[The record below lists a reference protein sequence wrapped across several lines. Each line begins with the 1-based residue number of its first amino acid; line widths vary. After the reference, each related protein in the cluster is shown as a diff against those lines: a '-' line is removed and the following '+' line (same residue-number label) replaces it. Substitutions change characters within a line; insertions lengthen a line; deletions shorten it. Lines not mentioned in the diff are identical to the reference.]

1 MKRAKLHS
9 IISYTM
15 VIMTVLIVP
24 LHGQI
29 KQEGSFVSQNFTL
42 SDFGDGYDNAKSLI
56 WKPAFSEFVAQVP
69 GEAGAADPA
78 AGEAAVAGAEGVVQ
92 LGQNPDPAR
101 STVRY
106 AQNKPDGI
114 TDFVGGPQQF
124 VLGVKAQF
132 TQQGYNW
139 IELRPYTTGDAPA
152 AAADPAADPAVAA
165 PAGDAQA
172 EASVNPEDYLLKTS
186 GAVDTAPD
194 KDAEGEVFKIPFAG
208 KATDISVWVWG
219 GYYGWWLELYL
230 KDFLGYQ
237 YRIPMGDLLYTG
249 WKQKRTEIPNSV
261 VQRRDRLPS
270 TQTLEFEMFKL
281 WSFPS
286 EKVDQFYVY
295 FDLLQHGS
303 VVSTEI
309 FNGKKLEAELW

>member
-124 VLGVKAQF
+124 VLGVKAEF

-152 AAADPAADPAVAA
+152 PAAVADPAAPAAA
-165 PAGDAQA
+165 GGAQA
-172 EASVNPEDYLLKTS
+172 EANLSPEDFLLKTS

-194 KDAEGEVFKIPFAG
+194 TTVEGEVFEIPFAG
-208 KATDISVWVWG
+208 RATDVTVWVWG
-219 GYYGWWLELYL
+219 GHYGWWLEAYL
-230 KDFLGYQ
+230 NDYLGYE
-237 YRIPMGDLLYTG
+237 YRIPMGDLMYTG
-249 WKQKRTEIPNSV
+249 WKQKRAAIPESIIQKRN
-261 VQRRDRLPS
+261 RLPA
-270 TQTLEFEMFKL
+270 TQSLVFEMFKL
-281 WSFPS
+281 WSFPN

-295 FDLLQHGS
+295 FDLLQQGS

-309 FNGKKLEAELW
+309 FNGKQLELELW

>member
-1 MKRAKLHS
+1 MKRANLHS

-15 VIMTVLIVP
+15 VIMTVLIGP
-24 LHGQI
+24 LYGQVR
-29 KQEGSFVSQNFTL
+29 QEGSYVSQNFTL

-56 WKPAFSEFVAQVP
+56 WKPKFSEFVAQVP
-69 GEAGAADPA
+69 GDAQADD
-78 AGEAAVAGAEGVVQ
+78 AVAGDAVADEVVQ
-92 LGQNPDPAR
+92 VGQNPDPAR
-101 STVRY
+101 SDVRY
-106 AQNKPDGI
+106 TQNKPEGI

-152 AAADPAADPAVAA
+152 PAAVADPAAAPAAVA
-165 PAGDAQA
+165 DTQA
-172 EASVNPEDYLLKTS
+172 EASVNPEDFLLKTS

-194 KDAEGEVFKIPFAG
+194 KDAEGEVFRIPFAG

-219 GYYGWWLELYL
+219 GYYGWWVEAYL

-237 YRIPMGDLLYTG
+237 YRLPMGDLLYTG
-249 WKQKRTEIPNSV
+249 WKQKRTAIPDSV

-295 FDLLQHGS
+295 FDLLQQGS

-309 FNGKKLEAELW
+309 FNGKKLESELW

>member
-29 KQEGSFVSQNFTL
+29 RQEGSFVSQNFTL

-69 GEAGAADPA
+69 GEEGDVAAGDAAAGGAA
-78 AGEAAVAGAEGVVQ
+78 AEGVVQ
-92 LGQNPDPAR
+92 IGQNPDPAR

-124 VLGVKAQF
+124 VLGVKAEF

-152 AAADPAADPAVAA
+152 AAAVADPAAPVV
-165 PAGDAQA
+165 AGDAQA
-172 EASVNPEDYLLKTS
+172 EVNLSPEDFLLKTS

-194 KDAEGEVFKIPFAG
+194 AAAEGEVFEIPFAG
-208 KATDISVWVWG
+208 RATDVTIWVWG
-219 GYYGWWLELYL
+219 GHYGWWLEAYL
-230 KDFLGYQ
+230 KDYLGYQ
-237 YRIPMGDLLYTG
+237 FRIPMGDLMYTG
-249 WKQKRTEIPNSV
+249 WKQKRAAIPESIIQKRN
-261 VQRRDRLPS
+261 RLPA
-270 TQTLEFEMFKL
+270 TQSLVFEMFKL
-281 WSFPS
+281 WSFPT

-295 FDLLQHGS
+295 FDLLQQGS

-309 FNGKKLEAELW
+309 FNGKQLELELW

>member
-29 KQEGSFVSQNFTL
+29 RQEGSFVSQNFTL

-69 GEAGAADPA
+69 GEEGDVAAGDAAAGGAA
-78 AGEAAVAGAEGVVQ
+78 AEGVVQ
-92 LGQNPDPAR
+92 IGQNPDPAR

-124 VLGVKAQF
+124 VLGVKAVY

-152 AAADPAADPAVAA
+152 AAPADPAAAA
-165 PAGDAQA
+165 PAGDAAA
-172 EASVNPEDYLLKTS
+172 EGYVSPEDYLLKTS
-186 GAVDTAPD
+186 GAMDAAPDTA
-194 KDAEGEVFKIPFAG
+194 AEGEVFKIPFAG
-208 KATDISVWVWG
+208 RATDVTVWVWG
-219 GYYGWWLELYL
+219 GYYGWWLEVYL
-230 KDFLGYQ
+230 KDYLGYQ
-237 YRIPMGDLLYTG
+237 YRLPMGDLMYTG
-249 WKQKRTEIPNSV
+249 WKQKRTEIPSSV
-261 VQRRDRLPS
+261 VQRRDRLPA
-270 TQTLEFEMFKL
+270 TQSLTFEMIKL

-309 FNGKKLEAELW
+309 FNGKKLELELW